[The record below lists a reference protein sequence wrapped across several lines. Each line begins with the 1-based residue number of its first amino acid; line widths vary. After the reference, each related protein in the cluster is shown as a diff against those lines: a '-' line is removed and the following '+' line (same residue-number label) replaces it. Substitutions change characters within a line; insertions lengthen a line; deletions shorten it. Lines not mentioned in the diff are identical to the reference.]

1 MAISLSGSKR
11 IKDLPLLNRPR
22 EKALRYG
29 INALSDEEI
38 LAILISSGIKNYNAL
53 TIAKNLLKEHQG
65 LYNLSRINE
74 PKKLKTK
81 GLSDTRSLMLI
92 AAFTLA
98 SRIEK
103 DAKNKPLRINASSD
117 ILSLY
122 QHELSKAEKEHLY
135 LLMLNQ
141 KREIIKEEV
150 LYLGTSEGF
159 EIDLK
164 EIVRRVLIYNAVN
177 VILVHNHPS
186 GNVVPSTSDIEA
198 TIELNKAL
206 IKHDITLLD
215 HVIIGAFRYFSFAEN
230 SLINNNKG

>member
-1 MAISLSGSKR
+1 
-11 IKDLPLLNRPR
+11 
-22 EKALRYG
+22 
-29 INALSDEEI
+29 
-38 LAILISSGIKNYNAL
+38 
-53 TIAKNLLKEHQG
+53 
-65 LYNLSRINE
+65 
-74 PKKLKTK
+74 
-81 GLSDTRSLMLI
+81 MLI
-92 AAFTLA
+92 AAFNLA